1 MEKVLLVV
9 VDSRFVEQSW
19 SVERRPTRGGI
30 CAAPTG
36 TGSSTLAG
44 PDQEEEL
51 HICLNQQAGVFI
63 CFALLLVKEN
73 V

>member
-9 VDSRFVEQSW
+9 VDSRFVERSW
-19 SVERRPTRGGI
+19 SVERRPTRGVSVQ
-30 CAAPTG
+30 PTG

-51 HICLNQQAGVFI
+51 HICLNQQVGVFI
-63 CFALLLVKEN
+63 CFALPLVKEN